1 MKPSPDFLQQIAL
14 LLEQEPAAALSVE
27 QRQRERRQLFARRKG
42 FDPSQFFVAPISY
55 RDAFDFV
62 TTHHYSGSFVMD
74 IVRLGMFQDRP
85 FRKPKLVGVAIF
97 GLGAGPKTLKKYLG
111 SLRPLE
117 LVRFV
122 LLDDVGYRGETWFL
136 ARAFEIIRS
145 SSVQKEALAHHGGRY
160 LLDHPVEGVLAF
172 SDPVPRTTASG
183 RLVMPGHVGSIYQS
197 KSGIYAGRGEAHK
210 TNILMPDGSVID
222 KRQQSK
228 LTSQETGAETV
239 YLKLVQAGAR
249 PKRPIE
255 SWAAWLGDI
264 KRRPPFRIQV
274 HPGTHAFV
282 WKLAGKRRSLRA
294 GDYPP
299 GHRRPATVAERHSLV
314 EVIRKLEQ
322 MERRAKGVEKAWLE
336 SEIVELK
343 ERLAGLELVR
353 PENWPGY
360 PKKVDQPQVLK
371 GRKNRHRFPLASNC
385 IEMSGVYGSRAGE
398 LVRGMVAKAV
408 PITYGTMTKRTEVA
422 KLAHALGYDRHLPLS
437 RDWHVSYFKST
448 LLGEPVYFM
457 RWSGI
462 EYVFTSDGTCP
473 DRSGQINRRS
483 SGVILFSGGLDS
495 VMLAL
500 LLKRKGQSPQPVYM
514 SHRGNVGNVTKKEL
528 KAASKLARSILGK
541 DLLIVKAPAKG
552 KEPSWYGQY
561 GDVVFS
567 KRLPV
572 EKANKDQRNRVFLR
586 VLKDLDLAGGPVALG
601 LLDSEATPKNRKR
614 WADIRTPDLER
625 FFAKLKTRGD
635 LITLSSLGYDNKV
648 EALEAL
654 GRRGKIPAQ
663 LWSSESCLMY
673 FNKPCGD
680 CASCKARAEAFLAA
694 WGEDKTPYRP
704 KSVAGK
710 MKRKG
715 RANRTGRRYY
725 YDPTLLERPGWE
737 PPQPGR
743 HFGRWKPGGQE
754 MGPWPK
760 DEMPATP
767 RGAAVFPAQVNALAD
782 VWRIHP
788 ATAQRKIEAV
798 VESLVALGGHTREVR
813 EWELHDR
820 LHDVHGMSH
829 HGGRL
834 VRKHWAT
841 KYPDASQIAF
851 DTARGA
857 KAAPFGPGRSGFG
870 FAKYRED
877 KCDYRDTWEQREAR
891 GLSAYSCG
899 PHDHPKRIRSWN
911 AYCYYFTLNDKGLAV
926 ARDLGWLG
934 RKGQRYYY
942 DPPPDESS
950 DAAALRNAK
959 PGDTFQL
966 VFPEVA
972 GAPRR
977 KWMEPLS
984 SDASSGA
991 HWIQVVKAPE
1001 PGPGRQFTVE
1011 VRTTERTLGIR
1022 PYTPHLRAR
1031 LTMRPGFGW
1040 ESRRGRGKGWPDALD
1055 ALFTVRNSRGHPVS
1069 GHPFKLLPLQPGRSP
1084 AKRKSSPA
1092 KRKSSPAKRAKV
1104 AGEAVDTIPLK
1115 RAVQI
1120 AKLFAQNYLA
1130 TSEETHKG
1138 YSYLPEVR
1146 QLSKAESVKFSGS
1159 EDLAYATP
1167 KTTMV
1172 LAGSARRGDENIG
1185 DLDFVVVAD
1194 EFPETD
1200 SSFMTWVSG
1209 GDRMRTYRF
1218 RLPVVHPD
1226 FPEILAW
1233 DLGAVGMP
1241 SPPRNW
1247 PTNTAYD
1254 VQVNLMRADPGEL
1267 GGTLLYATGPG
1278 GWNAMMRVKAKRRGL
1293 KLNRYGLF
1301 EVESGEKVAG
1311 KTEKSIFKAMGKAFK
1326 APWERGK

>member
-1 MKPSPDFLQQIAL
+1 M
-14 LLEQEPAAALSVE
+14 
-27 QRQRERRQLFARRKG
+27 
-42 FDPSQFFVAPISY
+42 
-55 RDAFDFV
+55 
-62 TTHHYSGSFVMD
+62 
-74 IVRLGMFQDRP
+74 
-85 FRKPKLVGVAIF
+85 AIF

-282 WKLAGKRRSLRA
+282 WKLAGKRRSLRP

-371 GRKNRHRFPLASNC
+371 GRKNR
-385 IEMSGVYGSRAGE
+385 
-398 LVRGMVAKAV
+398 
-408 PITYGTMTKRTEVA
+408 
-422 KLAHALGYDRHLPLS
+422 
-437 RDWHVSYFKST
+437 
-448 LLGEPVYFM
+448 
-457 RWSGI
+457 
-462 EYVFTSDGTCP
+462 
-473 DRSGQINRRS
+473 RSG
-483 SGVILFSGGLDS
+483 GVILFSGGLDS

-541 DLLIVKAPAKG
+541 ELLIVKAPAKG

-725 YDPTLLERPGWE
+725 YYASTEAE
-737 PPQPGR
+737 PPDSDLLLVGRITGRLGFYLEASDDPGDLAGAMKLYDPQGR
-743 HFGRWKPGGQE
+743 HIGSYGHPYMAEHGLVFAERYFPNRLSE
-754 MGPWPK
+754 YSRAMN
-760 DEMPATP
+760 ELF
-767 RGAAVFPAQVNALAD
+767 RAVPCPLC
-782 VWRIHP
+782 
-788 ATAQRKIEAV
+788 
-798 VESLVALGGHTREVR
+798 
-813 EWELHDR
+813 
-820 LHDVHGMSH
+820 
-829 HGGRL
+829 
-834 VRKHWAT
+834 
-841 KYPDASQIAF
+841 
-851 DTARGA
+851 GA
-857 KAAPFGPGRSGFG
+857 KA
-870 FAKYRED
+870 
-877 KCDYRDTWEQREAR
+877 
-891 GLSAYSCG
+891 
-899 PHDHPKRIRSWN
+899 
-911 AYCYYFTLNDKGLAV
+911 
-926 ARDLGWLG
+926 
-934 RKGQRYYY
+934 
-942 DPPPDESS
+942 
-950 DAAALRNAK
+950 
-959 PGDTFQL
+959 
-966 VFPEVA
+966 
-972 GAPRR
+972 GA
-977 KWMEPLS
+977 
-984 SDASSGA
+984 
-991 HWIQVVKAPE
+991 
-1001 PGPGRQFTVE
+1001 TC
-1011 VRTTERTLGIR
+1011 VR
-1022 PYTPHLRAR
+1022 P
-1031 LTMRPGFGW
+1031 
-1040 ESRRGRGKGWPDALD
+1040 
-1055 ALFTVRNSRGHPVS
+1055 S
-1069 GHPFKLLPLQPGRSP
+1069 GHPAMYDKPHRARQDLMDEWLRKKSGHWQDMLGRLNHLRGRR
-1084 AKRKSSPA
+1084 AKGDFLWELGQMLEDEPEAPPKRR
-1092 KRKSSPAKRAKV
+1092 RKSSPAKRAKV
-1104 AGEAVDTIPLK
+1104 AGKAVDTIPLK

-1233 DLGAVGMP
+1233 DLAGAVGMP